1 MGIMP
6 SLVESNMSFSDRIE
20 EYTLDNGLKVILIE
34 DNRSPTVVSSIWYK
48 VGSSYEYKGISGISH
63 VLEHMMFKGTK
74 NTSPGEFSKKIKE
87 VGGSEN
93 AFTGRDF
100 TGYYQK
106 VHKDYLELSLKL
118 ESDRMTNLIFIE
130 EEFKKEVDV
139 VKEERR
145 LRTDDKPVSKVFE
158 KIGLQAYGMNGYGIP
173 IIGSMRDLDNITI
186 NDLKKWYTN
195 FYTPNNATLILAG
208 SFDSANAKYLIKKY
222 YGSYKGSK
230 VLDYSQAD
238 NHETSFNPISVED
251 KVSEPVILLSFKSQ
265 SFSLNVKKKL
275 YAMEIL
281 LELMDGGLSSRFTKN
296 LIDNDRIA
304 LNTFISYDSYSRKS
318 GLITLGG
325 SPRKGVSPE
334 YLKTA
339 LLNQFSEFIEGGLQG
354 SELSDTKSR
363 LLANKI
369 YEFDS
374 VFYQA
379 MKVGMLE
386 AKNFD
391 WRLLDEYINDINSI
405 TEDDLID
412 AAEIIISSDYIY
424 SLIEP
429 AS

>member
-1 MGIMP
+1 
-6 SLVESNMSFSDRIE
+6 
-20 EYTLDNGLKVILIE
+20 
-34 DNRSPTVVSSIWYK
+34 
-48 VGSSYEYKGISGISH
+48 
-63 VLEHMMFKGTK
+63 
-74 NTSPGEFSKKIKE
+74 
-87 VGGSEN
+87 
-93 AFTGRDF
+93 
-100 TGYYQK
+100 
-106 VHKDYLELSLKL
+106 
-118 ESDRMTNLIFIE
+118 
-130 EEFKKEVDV
+130 
-139 VKEERR
+139 
-145 LRTDDKPVSKVFE
+145 
-158 KIGLQAYGMNGYGIP
+158 
-173 IIGSMRDLDNITI
+173 
-186 NDLKKWYTN
+186 
-195 FYTPNNATLILAG
+195 
-208 SFDSANAKYLIKKY
+208 
-222 YGSYKGSK
+222 
-230 VLDYSQAD
+230 
-238 NHETSFNPISVED
+238 
-251 KVSEPVILLSFKSQ
+251 
-265 SFSLNVKKKL
+265 
-275 YAMEIL
+275 MEIL

-429 AS
+429 TS